1 MTSRTFSSRI
11 FLFLAVVVVVVVAVF
26 DFKEGVDGGFLHFV
40 ADGRLL
46 TLARLSRT
54 SLLLLLLLLLLMRVF
69 TLQLKDLRG
78 RSSRSPSW
86 TIEQTNK

>member
-11 FLFLAVVVVVVVAVF
+11 FLFLAVVVVVAAF

-54 SLLLLLLLLLLMRVF
+54 SLLFLLLMLLLMRVF

-78 RSSRSPSW
+78 RSSRFPSW
-86 TIEQTNK
+86 TIE